1 MNSIKFNKRIG
12 GNKQLGQG
20 LTEYT
25 IIVALV
31 AIGAIGL
38 HNMFGKTIR
47 DQTPATAC
55 GLAGSKACST
65 GQSATAGTDAT
76 TSKTDA
82 DTP

>member
-20 LTEYT
+20 LTEY
-25 IIVALV
+25 IIVVALV

-38 HNMFGKTIR
+38 HNMFGNTIR
-47 DQTPATAC
+47 DQTSAMPC

-65 GQSATAGTDAT
+65 AKSTTAGTDAT
-76 TSKTDA
+76 TSKANA
-82 DTP
+82 DTQ